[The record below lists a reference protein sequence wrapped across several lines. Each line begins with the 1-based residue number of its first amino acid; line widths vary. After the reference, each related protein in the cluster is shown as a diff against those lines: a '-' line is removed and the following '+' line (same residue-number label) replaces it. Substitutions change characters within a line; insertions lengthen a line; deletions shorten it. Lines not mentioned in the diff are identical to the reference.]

1 MKKLTNRHLLPFYLT
16 LAAVAAHAT
25 PTLTFGTITGTQ
37 APGNT
42 ITVNVLLTNNGAA
55 VSGINFDLTYASG
68 LTVSLATGSAAS
80 AAGKS
85 LNSSNPQGAGAGV
98 KRALI
103 AGFNTETIADGT
115 VAAITIVI
123 PAGAAA
129 GPYALAFSNVDA
141 ANPAGESVPI
151 SATDGAFQLPYTA
164 QTVSFTQPGDVTFGV
179 APVSLTG
186 SATSG
191 LSVSFA
197 STTSPVCTVS
207 GSTATIVG
215 AGTCSITATQSG
227 NGAYAAATGVTRTF
241 AVARGAQIITFAGPA
256 SGGLDSPSVPLTAS
270 TSAGL
275 TVTFS
280 SGSTSVCTVSGST
293 VTLKTVGTCSLKASQ
308 AGNNNYEAASDV
320 VRTFSVSA
328 ASQTITFAQPADV
341 TFGVSAFTVSASA
354 APSDLTVAFAST
366 TTNVCTLSGVTV
378 TIVGA
383 GTCTLTANQAGNGS
397 YAAATQVTRNFNV
410 AQLSQIITFSSLQD
424 PRAYG
429 SGTFSLGAT
438 ASSSLAVTYVSTTT
452 GICTVSGSTV
462 TLVGVG
468 SCSITASQ
476 AGNDNVSAATP
487 VVQAFTVVKGTQSI
501 TFAGPASGGLD
512 SPSVPLT
519 ASAGSGLT
527 VTFISESTSVC
538 TVSGST
544 VTLKIVGTCALMA
557 SQAGNNNY
565 EAASDVVRTFL
576 VSAASQTITFA
587 QPANVTFGVSP
598 VTLGPSASS
607 LLTVTLT
614 STTTDICTVSGST
627 VTILAAGSC
636 SLTATQAGT
645 SNFGVAPDVTRT
657 FTVAKRAQT
666 ITFGALSSVRL
677 TDSPVTVSATAAP
690 SGLTVAF
697 ASTTT
702 GVCTV
707 AGTSVTL
714 VAVGT
719 CSLTASQAG
728 DGNNLVASN
737 VTQSF
742 SVTAGVQTIT
752 FAAPSDV
759 IFGVSPFSLTAS
771 ASSVLTVAFAS
782 TTANVCT
789 VATATVTILA
799 AGTCTVAATQA
810 GNANYAA
817 ATAVTRSFTVA
828 RAAQT
833 VTFNSLSGLAYTP
846 STFQVAATS
855 SSVLAVTFNSATSGV
870 CTVAGTAVSMLAQGT
885 CTITAS
891 QAGNSNYLPAPDVPQ
906 SFVVGPGIQTITFFS
921 IGNLALGT
929 TPFLAGATSS
939 TGLPVS
945 FTSTTTSVCTVS
957 GAVVTLLTTGTCS
970 LNADQTGSALYG
982 AAATVTQA
990 FTVRAAPACTYS
1002 LNSNGTNVGV
1012 DRANGAF
1019 KILTTPGCP
1028 WTAVSGI
1035 GWLTLTSGAAGTD
1048 SGEVRFTAS
1057 TNASGSSRT
1066 GTITAGGQ
1074 TYSVLQFAPACSF
1087 ALSSGSAALT
1097 SAGGSLTLRVSGSAA
1112 GCTWTSSS
1120 SSANVTITPATGTA
1134 PGQVTLTVAPNT
1146 GVSTSNFAPVIGGQ
1160 TFNISE
1166 GGINCTTTLS
1176 ASSASF
1182 SASGGPGSVDV
1193 TVPAGCSYAVVP
1205 GPSWLSVTS
1214 GAEGTAGG
1222 GGGAQ
1227 TYPVLYTVDAS
1238 SSSAARSAILRIGGE
1253 ALTVSQDALAC
1264 SVSLDTSGLGNPFAY
1279 AGGTGP
1285 IVLGASSAGCA
1296 WRAVSPVSWI
1306 TLSASNGTGN
1316 STLTVTV
1323 AANASGDARGAKL
1336 SIGGQVVSISQAG
1349 PTCSFTLGSA
1359 SGSVPASGGNGSVAV
1374 AAATGCTWTS
1384 TADVNAAWLTITASG
1399 SSGTGDVN
1407 FSATANTGNQPRTGT
1422 LTLAGKAYTVT
1433 QAGAPCAYKLSLGS
1447 AVFGAGGGPGVV
1459 TFNTTVSGCTPPPAT
1474 TRANW
1479 LTVSQVFSGT
1489 AGTVNYS
1496 LAASTSGSPRT
1507 TTILI
1512 GDQTFTLTQAAATC
1526 AYTLS
1531 STGAVF
1537 GPAGGTANITATAS
1551 GGGCTPTVSSPPG
1564 MVTLGSLSGP
1574 VSSVFTQAYTVAA
1587 FSSAT
1592 NATRVTSVN
1601 VGGKIFQIK
1610 QRSF

>member
-1 MKKLTNRHLLPFYLT
+1 MLWATSACAAELSVERTTTGPRDQYTLAVRLSADSESIAGLQFDLDFDDARLEVTAEVGPAAQIATKILQTGVVGAGKRRILLIGFNRTELTSGIVAVLHVSVKPRAADYLT

-68 LTVSLATGSAAS
+68 LTVSFATGSAAS

-85 LNSSNPQGAGAGV
+85 LSSNLLSAGV
-98 KRALI
+98 KRAVI
-103 AGFNTETIADGT
+103 AGFNTDTIADGT

-129 GPYALAFSNVDA
+129 GPYALAFSNVAAVNPDA
-141 ANPAGESVPI
+141 ADVPI

-275 TVTFS
+275 TVTFT

-354 APSDLTVAFAST
+354 APSGLTVAFAST

-438 ASSSLAVTYVSTTT
+438 AASSLAVTYVSTTT

-476 AGNDNVSAATP
+476 AGNGNVSAATP

-565 EAASDVVRTFL
+565 EAASDVVRTFQ

-614 STTTDICTVSGST
+614 SNTTDICTVSGST

-645 SNFGVAPDVTRT
+645 SNFGAAPDVTRT
-657 FTVAKRAQT
+657 ITVAKRAQT

-707 AGTSVTL
+707 SGTSVTL

-759 IFGVSPFSLTAS
+759 IFGVAPFSLTAS

-799 AGTCTVAATQA
+799 AGTCTVTATQA

-817 ATAVTRSFTVA
+817 ATAVPRSFTVA

-833 VTFNSLSGLAYTP
+833 VTFSSLSGRTYTP
-846 STFQVAATS
+846 SAFQVAATS
-855 SSVLAVTFNSATSGV
+855 SSVLAVTFTSATSGV
-870 CTVAGTAVSMLAQGT
+870 CTVTGTAVTMLAQGT

-891 QAGNSNYLPAPDVPQ
+891 QAGNSNWLPAPDVPQ

-970 LNADQTGSALYG
+970 LDADQTGSALYG
-982 AAATVTQA
+982 AAATVT
-990 FTVRAAPACTYS
+990 
-1002 LNSNGTNVGV
+1002 
-1012 DRANGAF
+1012 
-1019 KILTTPGCP
+1019 
-1028 WTAVSGI
+1028 
-1035 GWLTLTSGAAGTD
+1035 
-1048 SGEVRFTAS
+1048 
-1057 TNASGSSRT
+1057 
-1066 GTITAGGQ
+1066 
-1074 TYSVLQFAPACSF
+1074 
-1087 ALSSGSAALT
+1087 
-1097 SAGGSLTLRVSGSAA
+1097 
-1112 GCTWTSSS
+1112 
-1120 SSANVTITPATGTA
+1120 
-1134 PGQVTLTVAPNT
+1134 
-1146 GVSTSNFAPVIGGQ
+1146 
-1160 TFNISE
+1160 
-1166 GGINCTTTLS
+1166 
-1176 ASSASF
+1176 
-1182 SASGGPGSVDV
+1182 
-1193 TVPAGCSYAVVP
+1193 
-1205 GPSWLSVTS
+1205 
-1214 GAEGTAGG
+1214 
-1222 GGGAQ
+1222 
-1227 TYPVLYTVDAS
+1227 
-1238 SSSAARSAILRIGGE
+1238 
-1253 ALTVSQDALAC
+1253 
-1264 SVSLDTSGLGNPFAY
+1264 
-1279 AGGTGP
+1279 
-1285 IVLGASSAGCA
+1285 
-1296 WRAVSPVSWI
+1296 
-1306 TLSASNGTGN
+1306 
-1316 STLTVTV
+1316 
-1323 AANASGDARGAKL
+1323 
-1336 SIGGQVVSISQAG
+1336 
-1349 PTCSFTLGSA
+1349 
-1359 SGSVPASGGNGSVAV
+1359 
-1374 AAATGCTWTS
+1374 
-1384 TADVNAAWLTITASG
+1384 
-1399 SSGTGDVN
+1399 
-1407 FSATANTGNQPRTGT
+1407 
-1422 LTLAGKAYTVT
+1422 
-1433 QAGAPCAYKLSLGS
+1433 
-1447 AVFGAGGGPGVV
+1447 
-1459 TFNTTVSGCTPPPAT
+1459 
-1474 TRANW
+1474 
-1479 LTVSQVFSGT
+1479 
-1489 AGTVNYS
+1489 
-1496 LAASTSGSPRT
+1496 
-1507 TTILI
+1507 
-1512 GDQTFTLTQAAATC
+1512 
-1526 AYTLS
+1526 
-1531 STGAVF
+1531 
-1537 GPAGGTANITATAS
+1537 
-1551 GGGCTPTVSSPPG
+1551 
-1564 MVTLGSLSGP
+1564 
-1574 VSSVFTQAYTVAA
+1574 
-1587 FSSAT
+1587 
-1592 NATRVTSVN
+1592 
-1601 VGGKIFQIK
+1601 
-1610 QRSF
+1610 